1 MKDTILVNLV
11 SDQTIPNVQ
20 FVKWY
25 FNQNHLPMKIFLLS
39 TKEMENKQKSECI
52 KSALAL
58 PENFVEW
65 ETILTDEN
73 DISKTQN
80 ILNELKKIDP
90 TTLTPIESMNVLFK
104 VVNDLK
110 K

>member
-39 TKEMENKQKSECI
+39 TKEMEKKQKSECI
-52 KSALAL
+52 KRVGTAFGSA
-58 PENFVEW
+58 
-65 ETILTDEN
+65 
-73 DISKTQN
+73 
-80 ILNELKKIDP
+80 P
-90 TTLTPIESMNVLFK
+90 TLYPTCGK
-104 VVNDLK
+104 
-110 K
+110 